1 MKVTNSKQLS
11 AYLKD
16 ARLNMKLSQSKV
28 GNKVGIRQDT
38 VSSFEQNPDS
48 TKLETL
54 FKILSALNLELDI
67 KVRNPELAH
76 SNVKDKPLDDQAQ
89 ATATAQNQEWKE
101 EW

>member
-28 GNKVGIRQDT
+28 AHKVGIRQDT
-38 VSSFEQNPDS
+38 VSSFEQNPGS

-67 KVRNPELAH
+67 KVRNPELA
-76 SNVKDKPLDDQAQ
+76 SKLLDDR
-89 ATATAQNQEWKE
+89 TMSSDREWKE